1 MKKVLL
7 LDDNDDA
14 VVLQTAILESDGFSV
29 VSAIN
34 GLDGLDK
41 LKTFHPDIIVS
52 DVLMPEMDGFEFCR
66 TVKSDDN
73 LKDIPVV
80 FYSAQY
86 TDKEDKAL
94 AQEVGA
100 VGFIY
105 KPIEM
110 DEFLV
115 IINRILE
122 QSKKDNSLHENGLHI
137 DEFDH
142 KHYEAQAKMLDKKL
156 HELEEQ
162 HKKLQESEENYRRII
177 EGLSTDYIIYRY
189 DTEGVLNYVSPTATT
204 SLGYEPNEY
213 LTHYLNFLTPNPMND
228 TIKARSDLTLST
240 GIAQP
245 PFIAEL
251 RTKEGSARI
260 FMISEHPLKDAEGEV
275 IGAEGIAHDITE
287 QRRMALSEQQSR
299 EQLHQSLI
307 DIIQA
312 IAVTIEKRDPY
323 TAGHQQRVAVIA
335 IHIAEELHWDKER
348 IEGLKLGALIHDI
361 GKIAVPIEIL
371 SKPGKL
377 MEPEFALIK
386 IHPQSGYDILKEI
399 KFPWPIAKMICQHH
413 ERLNGSGY
421 PHGLRGEEMIAE
433 AKILAVADVVE
444 AISSHRPYRPALGI
458 EMAIEEIEKNKGI
471 LYDSEI
477 VDACVN
483 VLRKN
488 SNIFGDE
495 FIIK

>member
-14 VVLQTAILESDGFSV
+14 VVLQTAILESDGFTV
-29 VSAIN
+29 VSAMN
-34 GLDGLDK
+34 GLQGLEK
-41 LKTFHPDIIVS
+41 LKTFRPDIIVS
-52 DVLMPEMDGFEFCR
+52 DVLMPEMDGFAFCR
-66 TVKSDDN
+66 AVKSDES
-73 LKDIPVV
+73 LKNIPVV

-94 AQEVGA
+94 ADEVGA

-110 DEFLV
+110 DEFLA
-115 IINRILE
+115 IINRILVQNEERNYLHPNNKPLIEFE
-122 QSKKDNSLHENGLHI
+122 Q
-137 DEFDH
+137 

-162 HKKLQESEENYRRII
+162 HKKLQESEENYRRLI
-177 EGLSTDYIIYRY
+177 EGLSTDYIIFRHDNEGRY
-189 DTEGVLNYVSPTATT
+189 TYISPTVSAL
-204 SLGYEPNEY
+204 LGYDVEEC
-213 LTHYLNFLTPNPMND
+213 LTHYSNFFTPSSIND
-228 TIKARSDLTLST
+228 VVKRSTDLALSS
-240 GIAQP
+240 GVMQP
-245 PFIAEL
+245 PYMAEVYA
-251 RTKEGSARI
+251 KDGSTRI
-260 FMISEHPLKDAEGEV
+260 LMISEHPLKDDEGV
-275 IGAEGIAHDITE
+275 VTGIEGIAHDVTE
-287 QRRMALSEQQSR
+287 QRRMAQVELEMR
-299 EQLHQSLI
+299 EQLHESLI
-307 DIIQA
+307 DMIKA

-323 TAGHQQRVAVIA
+323 TAGHQQRVAAISILIA
-335 IHIAEELHWDKER
+335 QELQWDKER
-348 IEGLKLGALIHDI
+348 VEGLRLGALIHDI

-413 ERLNGSGY
+413 ERLDGSGY
-421 PHGLRGEEMIAE
+421 PHGLRGDEMIDE

-444 AISSHRPYRPALGI
+444 AISSHRPYRAALGI
-458 EMAIEEIEKNKGI
+458 QMAIDEIEKNKGI

-477 VDACVN
+477 VDACVK
-483 VLRKN
+483 VLHKN
-488 SNIFGDE
+488 SNIFEDE
-495 FIIK
+495 FLIK